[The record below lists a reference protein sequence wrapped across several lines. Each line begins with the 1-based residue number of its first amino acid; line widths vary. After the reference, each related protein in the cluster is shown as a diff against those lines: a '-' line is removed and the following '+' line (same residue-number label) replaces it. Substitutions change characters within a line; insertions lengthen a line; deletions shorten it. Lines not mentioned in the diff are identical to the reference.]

1 MEERAT
7 LPQLCQQDEWDGS
20 SRPKSSQDVVETSL
34 QSLVPSTD
42 MASATATDTGIG
54 DGARVATLMGGEAA
68 TRPLAVRSAGG
79 RLQRVRAFMRVTR
92 RATGPTYGRWV
103 WTGGAMWLT
112 PHGSRREPVTLL
124 FDAGGPGLLTED
136 RQKPRSR
143 FDRLASGASCRSG
156 GMHGTRNT
164 VHSIAFVGA
173 NRGLRCGCQG
183 VPSRS
188 Q

>member
-1 MEERAT
+1 
-7 LPQLCQQDEWDGS
+7 
-20 SRPKSSQDVVETSL
+20 
-34 QSLVPSTD
+34 

-103 WTGGAMWLT
+103 WTGRAMWLT

-143 FDRLASGASCRSG
+143 STRLVSGAFCRSE

-164 VHSIAFVGA
+164 VPSIASQGPNHA
-173 NRGLRCGCQG
+173 SQCGRGRRPK
-183 VPSRS
+183 VSR
-188 Q
+188 